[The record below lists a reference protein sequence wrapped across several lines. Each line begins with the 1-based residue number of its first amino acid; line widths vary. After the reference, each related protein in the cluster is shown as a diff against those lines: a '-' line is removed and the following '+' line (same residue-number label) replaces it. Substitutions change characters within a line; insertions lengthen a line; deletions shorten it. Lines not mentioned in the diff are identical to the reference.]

1 MLPFSTIPNH
11 VSSPIQEQF
20 EKNSERHLLACDL
33 EIRAR
38 RMARCFA
45 NITGT
50 LPLPNNRMRSVWN
63 LLPNET
69 TDKMPMPLKANVVFF
84 LAPPPTAMDTAFA
97 LVDGSSPR
105 TQSDDISRDP
115 IYETTRDT
123 TALEVALN
131 TCISDDVSS
140 IPTSEAC
147 PSKMGTKASFEADE
161 SAESSFPRGN
171 EDLFSSDVNSSV
183 SSQFESPVFAPG
195 FEEIV
200 NDKLSEMRVHGS
212 ESVVQSL
219 LSTGAQSVR
228 SAPIVSMVVRT
239 MLYKMTKESATQA
252 QGFEKAMRVGALEMF
267 RRHWKLVES
276 FHRVFEWEC

>member
-1 MLPFSTIPNH
+1 
-11 VSSPIQEQF
+11 
-20 EKNSERHLLACDL
+20 
-33 EIRAR
+33 
-38 RMARCFA
+38 MARCFA

-105 TQSDDISRDP
+105 TQSDDISWEP
-115 IYETTRDT
+115 IYETSSPTRDT

-147 PSKMGTKASFEADE
+147 PSKMGTKAFDE

-219 LSTGAQSVR
+219 LSTGAQSVQ

-276 FHRVFEWEC
+276 FHCIFEWEC